1 MRASRP
7 AAADRQSPAPP
18 AQDNA
23 EPPLTPDRVGA
34 RLWRYLNR
42 EGIAYC
48 VVGANG
54 DGGDIDI
61 VVGGLDGAD
70 IHRLMKRF
78 CDETGVRL
86 VQVLQH
92 ERCAWCFVL
101 VWPGGDGALRSLR
114 PDVCGDYVQNGRTV
128 LGAGELLAGRD
139 QARDG
144 AGAALAYPVPAPAM
158 EFVYYLLKK
167 IDKQEIAER
176 HGDHLSA
183 AWRADAR
190 GARAGLARF
199 WSEADAAL
207 IARAAED
214 NDWSAV
220 RAALPRLR
228 RSLRA
233 RLPRSAAD
241 RWRELRRLIARAT
254 RPAGLVVAVLGPD
267 GAGKSS
273 VIERLAAALAPA
285 FRRTHRLH
293 LRPRIGAGGGG
304 AAVTDPHAKPPRGA
318 LASVAKLAYFLL
330 DYWVGYTVRLWPLKV
345 RWTLVLFDRYYH
357 DILAD
362 PLRYRYGAPLR
373 LAALAG
379 RLVPKPDLTLVLD
392 APAETLQARKRE
404 VPAEETARQREAYRD
419 LAARLDNA
427 VVIDADRPPER
438 VAADAARAVVDHL
451 AARLTRRFG

>member
-7 AAADRQSPAPP
+7 AAAARQSPAPP

-23 EPPLTPDRVGA
+23 EPPLTRDRVGA

-42 EGIAYC
+42 EEIAYC

-61 VVGGLDGAD
+61 VVGDLDRRGLMR
-70 IHRLMKRF
+70 IMRRF

-86 VQVLQH
+86 VQALQH
-92 ERCAWCFVL
+92 ERSAWYLVLAWAGDDGMPCFL
-101 VWPGGDGALRSLR
+101 H
-114 PDVCGDYVQNGRTV
+114 PDVCGDYVRDGRTV
-128 LGAGELLAGRD
+128 LGAGELLAGR
-139 QARDG
+139 AEAPDG
-144 AGAALAYPVPAPAM
+144 AGYPVPAPAM
-158 EFVYYLLKK
+158 AFVYYLVKK
-167 IDKQEIAER
+167 IAKGEIDDR
-176 HGDHLSA
+176 HGDLLSA
-183 AWRADAR
+183 TWRADAR
-190 GARAGLARF
+190 GARGGIARF
-199 WSEADAAL
+199 WANADAAL

-214 NDWSAV
+214 DDWSAV
-220 RAALPRLR
+220 RAALPRLAR
-228 RSLRA
+228 GLRA
-233 RLPRSAAD
+233 RLPRTAAD
-241 RWRELRRLIARAT
+241 RWGEIKRRIARAQ
-254 RPAGLVVAVLGPD
+254 RPTGLVVAVLGPD
-267 GAGKSS
+267 GVGKSS
-273 VIERLAAALAPA
+273 LIERLEAALAPA

-293 LRPRIGAGGGG
+293 LRPRLAVGGGG
-304 AAVTDPHAKPPRGA
+304 AAVTDPHGEPPRSA
-318 LASVAKLAYFLL
+318 IASAAKLIYFVL
-330 DYWVGYTVRLWPLKV
+330 DYWAGYALRLWPLKA
-345 RWTLVLFDRYYH
+345 RSTLVLFDRYYH